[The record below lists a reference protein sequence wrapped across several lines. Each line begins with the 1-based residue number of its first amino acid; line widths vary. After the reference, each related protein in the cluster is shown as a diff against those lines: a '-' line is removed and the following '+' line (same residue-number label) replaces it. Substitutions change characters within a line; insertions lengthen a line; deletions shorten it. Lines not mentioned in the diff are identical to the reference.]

1 MGEVE
6 HTLASAKRLL
16 IVVVL
21 GVAAWGQAQASDGST
36 PLHAAAAANAF
47 EKAQDLLDDGADVHG
62 KNEDGDM
69 PLHVA
74 AGANAFKTVEVL
86 LNNGANVRARGNNG
100 STPLHAAAAANAVE
114 VAEVLLNVV
123 SD

>member
-21 GVAAWGQAQASDGST
+21 GVAAWSQAQASDGST

-47 EKAQDLLDDGADVHG
+47 EKAQDLLDDGAAV
-62 KNEDGDM
+62 
-69 PLHVA
+69 
-74 AGANAFKTVEVL
+74 NAR
-86 LNNGANVRARGNNG
+86 NNDRK
-100 STPLHAAAAANAVE
+100 TPLFIARNETKIVR
-114 VAEVLLNVV
+114 LLL
-123 SD
+123 DHGGK